1 MCGRYTLFHHEADIC
16 AAFGLDRF
24 PWLPRYNLAPT
35 QLVPI
40 LRLPPGS
47 DAGLERVDARWGLI
61 PRWAVEASEFKML
74 LFNARSETVAEKPAF
89 RDAARSARCA
99 FPASGFYEWRL
110 FNGRKR
116 PYFIQRRDGA
126 PLLFAG
132 LYAERAHG
140 EPRLSATI
148 LTTDANA
155 LMRPLHERMPVILE
169 PDKLARWLDP
179 RERDIRAFGDLF
191 APRDDEVLEA
201 YPVDIAVGNA
211 RIDDPGLVQRSPD
224 VVD

>member
-16 AAFGLDRF
+16 AAFGLDHF
-24 PWLPRYNLAPT
+24 PWSPRYNLAPT
-35 QLVPI
+35 HLVPI
-40 LRLPPGS
+40 LRLPPSS

-116 PYFIQRRDGA
+116 PYFIHRRDGA

-132 LYAERAHG
+132 LYAERTHG

-169 PDKLARWLDP
+169 RDKLARWLDP
-179 RERDIRAFGDLF
+179 RERDIRAFADLF
-191 APRDDEVLEA
+191 SSRDDDVLEA
-201 YPVDIAVGNA
+201 YPVGIAVGNA
-211 RIDDPGLVQRSPD
+211 RIDDSGLVQRSPD
-224 VVD
+224 AID